1 MTDVN
6 ENADDELGSML
17 ASGWEVAGYT
27 VNMLAMGA
35 QHINILLRKGNS
47 LVNFGILIN
56 NGQEMMRGKRVLTPF
71 EPPPPKRG
79 FFG

>member
-1 MTDVN
+1 MSDQKAA
-6 ENADDELGSML
+6 EGDELGAML
-17 ASGWEVAGYT
+17 EAGWEVSGYT

-56 NGQEMMRGKRVLTPF
+56 NGQEMARAKTVLTPF
-71 EPPPPKRG
+71 SPPPPKRG